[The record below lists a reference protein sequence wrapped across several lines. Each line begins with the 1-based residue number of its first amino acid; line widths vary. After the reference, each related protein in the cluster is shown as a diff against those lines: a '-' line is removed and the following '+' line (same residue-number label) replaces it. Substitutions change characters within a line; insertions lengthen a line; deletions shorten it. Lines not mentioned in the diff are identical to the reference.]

1 MRQPVMA
8 RANADIEVYQQD
20 PSFPRESSPALAE
33 IMKFA
38 YAYRAS
44 MSVDATTIE
53 APTDLALFLAG
64 SDSLPNANPIVC
76 PTVQNSV
83 DLQGV
88 SLPLAVPRGLEPDSL
103 NH

>member
-1 MRQPVMA
+1 MRQSVMA

-20 PSFPRESSPALAE
+20 PSFPRESSPDLVE

-53 APTDLALFLAG
+53 APTELALFLAG
-64 SDSLPNANPIVC
+64 SDRLPHTNPDVC

-83 DLQGV
+83 YLQGV
-88 SLPLAVPRGLEPDSL
+88 SLPLAVPRGIEPL
-103 NH
+103 FPG